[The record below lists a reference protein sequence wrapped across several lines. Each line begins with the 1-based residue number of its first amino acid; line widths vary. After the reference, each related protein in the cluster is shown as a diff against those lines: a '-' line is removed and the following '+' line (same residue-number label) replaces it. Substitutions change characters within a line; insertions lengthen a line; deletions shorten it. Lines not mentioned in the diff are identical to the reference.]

1 MTTEFV
7 MFFSPPIELRTLSIL
22 DQRVWSLCLC
32 VCLLMCPFAYLK
44 NRTTKFSPN
53 FPYIHVTVLLWR
65 ECNTLCTS
73 GVVKL
78 HGCFP
83 VVERMGQKQRRRVC
97 FVQFARWRHKSDV
110 RQCCLVV
117 LVRWL
122 HREWSLLSPTAS
134 CLKLQSAACSLYY
147 VRQWW
152 ANVNSK
158 KATFIIH
165 AGVASRRRH
174 G

>member
-7 MFFSPPIELRTLSIL
+7 MFLSPPIELRTLSIL

-83 VVERMGQKQRRRVC
+83 VVEAKTTRMFRP
-97 FVQFARWRHKSDV
+97 V
-110 RQCCLVV
+110 RQM
-117 LVRWL
+117 
-122 HREWSLLSPTAS
+122 TAS
-134 CLKLQSAACSLYY
+134 VGRQTMLFGRISQVAAPRVKSAVSNCILFKVAVCSLQSVLCTL
-147 VRQWW
+147 VM
-152 ANVNSK
+152 
-158 KATFIIH
+158 
-165 AGVASRRRH
+165 GEC
-174 G
+174 